1 MEAGSTPSSTTNE
14 GATAANDVV
23 APTTQQP
30 RVQAPQQVPGAN
42 DDPVLDADA
51 RSKARTSLAYKTG
64 GVVYSPMPKT
74 GQIIKRVIE
83 LSPDGVLGE
92 TKAENME
99 AIDILYRQLS
109 VLLKPVNGAYELDD
123 ASVNERANKLQ
134 LTLDLEDARAWMAK
148 LLPQRD
154 VEAAGEEETAS

>member
-1 MEAGSTPSSTTNE
+1 
-14 GATAANDVV
+14 
-23 APTTQQP
+23 
-30 RVQAPQQVPGAN
+30 
-42 DDPVLDADA
+42 
-51 RSKARTSLAYKTG
+51 
-64 GVVYSPMPKT
+64 
-74 GQIIKRVIE
+74 
-83 LSPDGVLGE
+83 
-92 TKAENME
+92 ME

>member
-1 MEAGSTPSSTTNE
+1 MEAGSTTSNE
-14 GATAANDVV
+14 GAAAANDAV
-23 APTTQQP
+23 ALTTQVP
-30 RVQAPQQVPGAN
+30 KVQAPQQVPGAN

-51 RSKARTSLAYKTG
+51 RSKARTSLAYRTG

-74 GQIIKRVIE
+74 GQIIKKVIE

-109 VLLKPVNGAYELDD
+109 VLLRPVNGEYDLEQAGIEQ
-123 ASVNERANKLQ
+123 RANKLQ

-148 LLPQRD
+148 LLPQRE